1 MVAVI
6 KNVGLNG
13 FRKEML
19 EDARPLSRI
28 VAKAKVRQGKR
39 KEQLS
44 EENERRSR
52 LKPKKTKKK
61 KKSREKREE
70 MRQNRLCNLP
80 LSHDDGTL
88 RLVISISLPVWN
100 CRVPST
106 GHSGPAK
113 RLIFSLARFIST
125 IPR

>member
-44 EENERRSR
+44 EENESRSR

-61 KKSREKREE
+61 KKKKKRKK
-70 MRQNRLCNLP
+70 RGDATKPFVQ
-80 LSHDDGTL
+80 
-88 RLVISISLPVWN
+88 
-100 CRVPST
+100 PST
-106 GHSGPAK
+106 KSRRWHSSAGHIHFTS
-113 RLIFSLARFIST
+113 RLEL
-125 IPR
+125 PRPVNRPQWSRKTTYL